1 MAFYEN
7 YVKLCNL
14 AGKSPSAVAVELKL
28 GKPSVTRWKHGAVP
42 RDTTILKIAGYFGVS
57 VEELTQDTKKA
68 PTPTTE
74 SERSR
79 QIFVQFATNLK
90 YLRDERKLSNYRL
103 AMDLGCSQSTVKNW
117 ISGDNIPHPKMQK
130 TIADYFGITVDALN
144 GDELPI
150 LPPQDTKKAPGINA
164 ERFVPTMQDWEEQ
177 AENWTDDQILQAMQ
191 KLVEI
196 QQRRRSDGR

>member
-68 PTPTTE
+68 RPADGEALNVDEWIKKARTMSNGDLNLALRELLTIQA
-74 SERSR
+74 ER
-79 QIFVQFATNLK
+79 IAE
-90 YLRDERKLSNYRL
+90 DER
-103 AMDLGCSQSTVKNW
+103 TE
-117 ISGDNIPHPKMQK
+117 H
-130 TIADYFGITVDALN
+130 
-144 GDELPI
+144 
-150 LPPQDTKKAPGINA
+150 
-164 ERFVPTMQDWEEQ
+164 
-177 AENWTDDQILQAMQ
+177 
-191 KLVEI
+191 
-196 QQRRRSDGR
+196 

>member
-68 PTPTTE
+68 RPADGE
-74 SERSR
+74 ALNVDEWIRKARAMSNGDLNLALRELLKIQAER
-79 QIFVQFATNLK
+79 IAE
-90 YLRDERKLSNYRL
+90 DER
-103 AMDLGCSQSTVKNW
+103 TE
-117 ISGDNIPHPKMQK
+117 H
-130 TIADYFGITVDALN
+130 
-144 GDELPI
+144 
-150 LPPQDTKKAPGINA
+150 
-164 ERFVPTMQDWEEQ
+164 
-177 AENWTDDQILQAMQ
+177 
-191 KLVEI
+191 
-196 QQRRRSDGR
+196 

>member
-79 QIFVQFATNLK
+79 QIAARISEIVCQLYPETQESCLQYFESLLALQNAAQG
-90 YLRDERKLSNYRL
+90 RDIQARVETARPLSFPSRTL
-103 AMDLGCSQSTVKNW
+103 
-117 ISGDNIPHPKMQK
+117 
-130 TIADYFGITVDALN
+130 
-144 GDELPI
+144 
-150 LPPQDTKKAPGINA
+150 
-164 ERFVPTMQDWEEQ
+164 VPT
-177 AENWTDDQILQAMQ
+177 
-191 KLVEI
+191 
-196 QQRRRSDGR
+196 

>member
-42 RDTTILKIAGYFGVS
+42 RDTTILKIAGYFGIS

-68 PTPTTE
+68 PTSIAE

-79 QIFVQFATNLK
+79 QFATNLK

-117 ISGDNIPHPKMQK
+117 ISGDNTPHPKMQK

-150 LPPQDTKKAPGINA
+150 LPPQDTKKARPADGEALSDMQLEAIEFVKSLPEDKLN
-164 ERFVPTMQDWEEQ
+164 RFLRLAKAAFEE
-177 AENWTDDQILQAMQ
+177 
-191 KLVEI
+191 
-196 QQRRRSDGR
+196 DGK

>member
-68 PTPTTE
+68 PTSIAE

-79 QIFVQFATNLK
+79 QIAARISEIVCQLYPETQESCLQYFESLLALQNAAQA
-90 YLRDERKLSNYRL
+90 RD
-103 AMDLGCSQSTVKNW
+103 
-117 ISGDNIPHPKMQK
+117 
-130 TIADYFGITVDALN
+130 
-144 GDELPI
+144 
-150 LPPQDTKKAPGINA
+150 
-164 ERFVPTMQDWEEQ
+164 
-177 AENWTDDQILQAMQ
+177 
-191 KLVEI
+191 I
-196 QQRRRSDGR
+196 QG